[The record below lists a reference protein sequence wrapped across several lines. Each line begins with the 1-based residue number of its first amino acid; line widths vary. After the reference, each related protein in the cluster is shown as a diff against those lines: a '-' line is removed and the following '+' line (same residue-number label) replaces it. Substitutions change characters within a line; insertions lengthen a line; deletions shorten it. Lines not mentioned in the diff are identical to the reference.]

1 MNPRRSIPTMSM
13 VIALAMVSIG
23 QADPQE
29 SSLNT
34 PPATPAVLEVESPKD
49 VAPARFG
56 IDSGKVPVVAPV
68 LLPRSEDATVETSAD
83 LPVTATKTSSLE
95 NTPIP
100 LGGNQAAG
108 ATGPAAAKPTSW
120 WNGPEAKVIW
130 LLVILIGAAMLV
142 NRYGAKGAAG
152 AKRLAGGGRPSGV
165 IQVLARYPMGR
176 GSQLM
181 LVECGPRIILMHQQR
196 GRSGTGISTLS
207 EFTGR
212 DEVAN
217 LRRRIEAGGRD
228 ADESFSKD
236 LERSLGTYGR
246 DGAPI
251 SIGGSGLPDSA
262 SMETVDLTRRRPRRN
277 ARGNG

>member
-1 MNPRRSIPTMSM
+1 MTPRRSTTTMSM

-34 PPATPAVLEVESPKD
+34 PPAVLEVAAPTD
-49 VAPARFG
+49 VSPARFG
-56 IDSGKVPVVAPV
+56 IDSGKVPVAAPV
-68 LLPRSEDATVETSAD
+68 LLPRSEATAVDTSTD
-83 LPVTATKTSSLE
+83 LPVNVPQTSSLE

-100 LGGNQAAG
+100 FKIKGTPG
-108 ATGPAAAKPTSW
+108 ATGPAAAKTTSW
-120 WNGPEAKVIW
+120 WNGPEARVIW

-142 NRYGAKGAAG
+142 NRYGGKGAAG

-181 LVECGPRIILMHQQR
+181 LVECGPRVILMHQQR
-196 GRSGTGISTLS
+196 GRSGNGISTLS

-228 ADESFSKD
+228 ADESFSMD